1 MESKRNIIR
10 LCTLSFFLVIEYKA
24 LAQGWVTD
32 EASKDNSGGI
42 FSGIIGLALLLGVIW
57 FIGYVVDM
65 IKENKQIRNKNKE
78 IRESKKSQ
86 SKSVAQPT
94 APKVKTEDIINQML
108 RNDGKKTL
116 SDKEQSVQQE
126 FTPSSD
132 DLLFIE
138 KEKETYALT
147 EILQSD
153 KDNATTDWWKD
164 DQKEHWK
171 RDHGEAD
178 YSSDGKKLI
187 FFWNKTEG
195 YTINEGV
202 EIICDESLSNLTSD
216 DNDVLLP
223 STVKILG
230 NRLYY
235 YNWRDSFVIPNSI
248 EIITGNPFAT
258 CRGEI
263 ECLSPHFIY
272 DNDIL
277 YDVDKKKIIS
287 VMWVYS
293 ESDDNKQI
301 DPHVVLIGRYAFYGI
316 ILVRKTPLTIP
327 SSVLFIGE
335 SAFEKT
341 CFDICLSIG
350 TVEIG
355 DSAFAESQ
363 IHNLVLPLSV
373 SKIGNNVFANCE
385 FLEHIS
391 ISPNIEVLSNGA
403 FLNCKRL
410 NKVFIPKGVKIIR
423 NNCFKGCSSLN
434 EVWFPDSLER
444 IERGAFSECPLT
456 IAVLKKNTL
465 VEEGA
470 LPNSCIIRYRS

>member
-1 MESKRNIIR
+1 MKSKRNIIR
-10 LCTLSFFLVIEYKA
+10 LCTLSLFLVIKYKA

-42 FSGIIGLALLLGVIW
+42 FSGVMGLALLLGVIW
-57 FIGYVVDM
+57 LIGYVVGM
-65 IKENKQIRNKNKE
+65 INKNKQIRNKNKE
-78 IRESKKSQ
+78 IQESKKTHP
-86 SKSVAQPT
+86 KSVAQPT
-94 APKVKTEDIINQML
+94 APIVKTEDLINQML
-108 RNDGKKTL
+108 RYDGKESL
-116 SDKEQSVQQE
+116 SDKEQSVQQV
-126 FTPSSD
+126 FAPSND
-132 DLLFIE
+132 DLVFIE

-153 KDNATTDWWKD
+153 KDNAITDWWKD
-164 DQKEHWK
+164 DQKEHWT

-248 EIITGNPFAT
+248 EIITGNPFTT
-258 CRGEI
+258 CRGKI
-263 ECLSPHFIY
+263 ECLSPHFVY
-272 DNDIL
+272 EKDIL
-277 YDVDKKKIIS
+277 YDKDKKKIIS
-287 VMWVYS
+287 VMWEYS

-301 DPHVVLIGRYAFYGI
+301 DPHVVMIGRYAFYGV
-316 ILVRKTPLTIP
+316 ILVRKMPLTIP
-327 SSVLFIGE
+327 SNVLYIGE

-341 CFDICLSIG
+341 GFDISMSNG
-350 TVEIG
+350 TIEIG
-355 DSAFAESQ
+355 NSAFAESH
-363 IHNLVLPLSV
+363 IHNFVLPLTV

-391 ISPNIEVLSNGA
+391 LSPNIEVLSNGA

-410 NKVFIPKGVKIIR
+410 NKVFIPKGVKIIS

-434 EVWFPDSLER
+434 EVWFPNSLEK

-456 IAVLKKNTL
+456 IAVLPKVTL

-470 LPNSCIIRYRS
+470 LPNTCIIKYRA